1 MPPSSVWAAWLRAAY
16 LRNVQS
22 VDDFDAIVELARHDD
37 GVFGLVLGGSRG
49 KGAFVRPESDHD
61 VYLVVRDPDEYRPR
75 FRTRHGDPV
84 EVLVF
89 SLEEF
94 RAHAALGSASEWNRY
109 SFAHVEPVVD
119 KTGGEL
125 ARIVVAKGQLP
136 RDDARRIAAEALDG
150 YVNLYYRS
158 AKNAQAGLVLASRLD
173 AAESAPWLLTAL
185 FALDERVRP
194 YNKYLEW
201 ELERFPLPGE
211 AWSAERLLPALQR
224 IVATAELGEQQ
235 RLFRDVEQL
244 ARERGQ
250 GAVIDGWEPDVPWLR
265 GLS

>member
-1 MPPSSVWAAWLRAAY
+1 M
-16 LRNVQS
+16 
-22 VDDFDAIVELARHDD
+22 DDYDTVLELAQRDD
-37 GVFGLVLGGSRG
+37 GVLGLVLGGSHG
-49 KGAFVRPESDHD
+49 KGVFVRPESDHD
-61 VYLVVRDPDEYRPR
+61 LYLVVRDPDTYRRR
-75 FRTRHGDPV
+75 FRTRRGDPV

-94 RAHAALGSASEWNRY
+94 RAHAAVGSASEWNRY

-125 ARIVVAKGQLP
+125 ARIVEEKGRLP

-158 AKNAQAGLVLASRLD
+158 AKNVYAGLVLASRLD
-173 AAESAPWLLTAL
+173 ASESVPWLLTAL
-185 FALDERVRP
+185 FALDGRVRP

-201 ELERFPLPGE
+201 ELDHYPLPGE
-211 AWSAERLLPALQR
+211 AWSGERLLPMLQR
-224 IVATAELGEQQ
+224 IVATGELGEQQ

-250 GAVIDGWEPDVPWLR
+250 GSVIDGWEPDVAWLR